1 MATAKLLSVALLWL
15 GVLLATLVLIQNRL
29 RDVGAL
35 HSTDRNDDISGDLE
49 EAKKDLQE
57 VTHKVFFDVET
68 DGKPTGRIVIG
79 LFGKTVPKTA
89 ENFRALCTGEKG
101 TGKSGKPLHY
111 KGSSFHRII
120 PSFMIQGGDF
130 TLGDGRG
137 GESIYG
143 TKFAD
148 ENFKLKHT
156 GPGFLSMANSGSD
169 TNGSQFF
176 ITTVTTSWL
185 DGRHVV
191 FGKVLS
197 GMDVVYKVEAE
208 GRQNGTPKS
217 KVVIA
222 DSGELPL

>member
-1 MATAKLLSVALLWL
+1 MARSGLLAVTLLW
-15 GVLLATLVLIQNRL
+15 TLVLFGTLAVTQ
-29 RDVGAL
+29 
-35 HSTDRNDDISGDLE
+35 
-49 EAKKDLQE
+49 AKKSKEDLKE
-57 VTHKVFFDVET
+57 ITHKVYFDVEI
-68 DGKPTGRIVIG
+68 DGKPAGRITMG

-101 TGKSGKPLHY
+101 IGKDGKPLHY
-111 KGSSFHRII
+111 KGNVFHRII

-143 TKFAD
+143 ENFAD

-156 GPGFLSMANSGSD
+156 GPGTLSMANAGRD

-191 FGKVLS
+191 FGKVMS
-197 GMDVVYKVEAE
+197 GMDVVYKMEAE